1 MSATSEPSR
10 AGPGE
15 RAGTGLA
22 AGEGAAPRLAIS
34 FILLTLAIDAM
45 GIGLILP
52 VMPDLLRE
60 VTGGSLAEAAVWGGL
75 LTTIFAVMQFLFG
88 PTLGA
93 LSDRFGRRPV
103 LLVSLLVMALDYLV
117 MALAGAV
124 WLLLV
129 TRAIGG
135 ITAATHATATAYI
148 ADISRPEEKAAR
160 FGLTGAAF
168 GIGFVLGP
176 MLGGLLSEFGTRAPF
191 WAAAGLALLNALLG
205 WTVLRETVTDR
216 IRRSFDWRRAH
227 PFGAFRQMGRLP
239 GVRRLLLLVFL
250 YEFAFLVYPATWA
263 YFTAARFGWEP
274 RTIGLSL
281 AAFGIAVALVQGG
294 LIRVILRRLGE
305 AGTVLWGFSYNAFA
319 FLVLALIGN
328 GTIAFLFTPLTALGA
343 VVTPALMG
351 LMSRSVPD
359 DAQGELQ
366 GLVVSARA
374 VATILSP
381 LVMTGVFA
389 AFTTPGAPV
398 HLPGAAF
405 LLSMSLMVACGLV
418 FVAHLRAAR

>member
-1 MSATSEPSR
+1 
-10 AGPGE
+10 
-15 RAGTGLA
+15 
-22 AGEGAAPRLAIS
+22 
-34 FILLTLAIDAM
+34 M

-60 VTGGSLAEAAVWGGL
+60 LTGGTLAEAALWGGL
-75 LTTIFAVMQFLFG
+75 LATAFAVMQFLCG

-103 LLVSLLVMALDYLV
+103 LLVSLLVMAADYLV
-117 MALAGAV
+117 MALAGTV

-129 TRAIGG
+129 ARVVGG
-135 ITAATHATATAYI
+135 ITAATHATATAWI

-168 GIGFVLGP
+168 GLGFVLGP
-176 MLGGLLSEFGTRAPF
+176 LAGGLLAEFGTRAPF
-191 WAAAGLALLNALLG
+191 WAAAGLALLNMCLG
-205 WTVLRETVTDR
+205 WAVLRETVTGR
-216 IRRSFDWRRAH
+216 IRRAFDWRRAN
-227 PFGAFRQMGRLP
+227 PFGAFRHMGRLP
-239 GVRRLLLLVFL
+239 GVQRMLLLVFL

-263 YFTAARFGWEP
+263 YFTAARFGWEA

-294 LIRVILRRLGE
+294 LIRLVLRRLGE
-305 AGTVLWGFSYNAFA
+305 AGTVLWGISFNACA
-319 FLVLALIGN
+319 FLFLALVAN
-328 GTIAFLFTPLTALGA
+328 GTVAFVFTPLTALGA

-351 LMSRSVPD
+351 LMSRRVPD

-366 GLVVSARA
+366 GLVASARA

-381 LVMTGVFA
+381 PVMTGVFA
-389 AFTTPGAPV
+389 AFTAPGAPV

-405 LLSMSLMVACGLV
+405 LLSMLLMVACGLV
-418 FVAHLRAAR
+418 HVAHLRAGRRG